1 MTSIKKSYLP
11 PSLVSNL
18 QEVLVSRKG
27 GGDGEEPSK
36 LEESEVPALSI
47 DGTGS
52 MEENSKPVVLVTNGD
67 GIEAPG
73 LTVLVEA
80 LVREREFNVH
90 VCAPESWVLILS
102 IVFYGFVDFGFFW
115 VILCLFQIFGC
126 RDKSVS
132 GHSVTLQE
140 RVSVTSAEIN
150 GATAYVVAG
159 MIICLWISFV
169 CLYCEF
175 WWNGC
180 NFYP

>member
-1 MTSIKKSYLP
+1 M
-11 PSLVSNL
+11 
-18 QEVLVSRKG
+18 SRKG

-80 LVREREFNVH
+80 LVSEREFNVY

-102 IVFYGFVDFGFFW
+102 IVFYGFVDFVFFW
-115 VILCLFQIFGC
+115 VILCL
-126 RDKSVS
+126 
-132 GHSVTLQE
+132 
-140 RVSVTSAEIN
+140 
-150 GATAYVVAG
+150 
-159 MIICLWISFV
+159 
-169 CLYCEF
+169 
-175 WWNGC
+175 
-180 NFYP
+180 